1 MVVRGIVMDILSV
14 SDNVKQVII
23 RVKKDEVYLP
33 VSFTAFQN
41 IIILMN
47 QINLVKG
54 DGVKITY
61 YLKSKK
67 FENKYSTSA
76 IIEKLSI
83 TNKLN
88 TLNLVDLET
97 GEYI

>member
-14 SDNVKQVII
+14 NDNVKQVII
-23 RVKKDEVYLP
+23 RVKKDDIYLP
-33 VSFTAFQN
+33 VSFTAFEN
-41 IIILMN
+41 IVILMN

-67 FENKYSTSA
+67 FENKYFTTA
-76 IIEKLSI
+76 IIEKLCI